1 MNKELFKEIINEIE
15 ELNLYYD
22 EYYRFGL
29 DLFRGNCPVAE
40 LHSKLISLFLRSIYT
55 EEGLDWIEW
64 FMYENDYGKSE
75 LEAFDEE
82 VLICQDIDSLYEY
95 VKQYELC

>member
-40 LHSKLISLFLRSIYT
+40 LHSKLTSLFLKSIYT

-64 FMYENDYGKSE
+64 FMYENDFGKSG
-75 LEAFDEE
+75 LEAFDNET
-82 VLICQDIDSLYEY
+82 LICQDKIGRAH
-95 VKQYELC
+95 V